1 MIFSTISII
10 TVMFIG
16 ATNKMSIIRNKMNVR
31 KVFTTTGSSQINQSQ
46 LFFTVT
52 ACIIRTIMHMQ
63 ALGMVTI
70 FAIITEIIFIG
81 QCSITNIAMIGIR
94 IID

>member
-1 MIFSTISII
+1 MIFSTITII
-10 TVMFIG
+10 TAMFIG
-16 ATNKMSIIRNKMNVR
+16 ATNKMSIIRNKMNGR

-63 ALGMVTI
+63 ALRMVTI

-81 QCSITNIAMIGIR
+81 QYSITNIAMIGIR

>member
-1 MIFSTISII
+1 MIFSTITI

-16 ATNKMSIIRNKMNVR
+16 ATNKMGILRNNMNSR

-63 ALGMVTI
+63 ALRMVTTV
-70 FAIITEIIFIG
+70 AIITEIIFTG
-81 QCSITNIAMIGIR
+81 QYSVTNITIR
-94 IID
+94 RIRFID